1 MLTRFPIA
9 YWGSIY
15 YFQELVKAKYIVFE
29 VFETYQKQTY
39 RNRCSILTA
48 NGVKNLSIPVI
59 RTKGSKS
66 LTNEIHI
73 DYSQNWQKDHWR
85 AISSSYASS
94 PFFEHYSSD
103 IQRLLFQKTDCLI
116 EFNHQILEFIISA
129 LELPILF
136 SYSTSFEK
144 TVENDKLNH
153 FDIRIN
159 QQNYYYQQVFTN
171 KDNFVSNLSIL
182 DLLMNLGPMAR
193 TILMK

>member
-15 YFQELVKAKYIVFE
+15 YFQELVKAKSVVFE

-48 NGVKNLSIPVI
+48 NGVKDLSIPVI

-66 LTNEIHI
+66 LTNEINI
-73 DYSQNWQKDHWR
+73 DYSQNWQKDHWG

-103 IQRLLFQKTDCLI
+103 IQRLIFQKTDSLI
-116 EFNHQILEFIISA
+116 EYNQQILEFILSA

-136 SYSTSFEK
+136 SYSRSFEK
-144 TVENDKLNH
+144 TVEKDKLNH
-153 FDIRIN
+153 FDSRTS
-159 QQNYYYQQVFTN
+159 QQDYFYQQVFTSKN
-171 KDNFVSNLSIL
+171 NFVSNLSVL
-182 DLLMNLGPMAR
+182 DALMNLGPMTR
-193 TILMK
+193 KILL